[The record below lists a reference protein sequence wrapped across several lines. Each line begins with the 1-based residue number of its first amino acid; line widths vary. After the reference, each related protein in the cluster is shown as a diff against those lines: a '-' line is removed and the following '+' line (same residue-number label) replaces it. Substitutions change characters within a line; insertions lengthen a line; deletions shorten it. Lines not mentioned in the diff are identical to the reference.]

1 MQVLYSLFFFNL
13 NLIFFNKINRIKCKI
28 PLIHIGTLLFILIIF
43 FVISIIWNIMS
54 VGLLTLLIMF
64 SLGIII
70 LHYMKEI
77 VNLNNSSVFKKNEYF
92 AKKFILGIDF
102 LVDKFIP
109 FMVFIY
115 QLLLIWMPV
124 IFNNMIIDKK

>member
-1 MQVLYSLFFFNL
+1 
-13 NLIFFNKINRIKCKI
+13 
-28 PLIHIGTLLFILIIF
+28 
-43 FVISIIWNIMS
+43 MS

-124 IFNNMIIDKK
+124 IFNNMINDKK

>member
-1 MQVLYSLFFFNL
+1 MQVLYSLFFFIL
-13 NLIFFNKINRIKCKI
+13 NFIFFIKINKRKCEI
-28 PLIHIGTLLFILIIF
+28 SLMYISTILFIMIIF
-43 FVISIIWNIMS
+43 FVISIIWNIMPI
-54 VGLLTLLIMF
+54 GLLILLILF

-77 VNLNNSSVFKKNEYF
+77 VNLNNSSVFKNNEEF
-92 AKKFILGIDF
+92 AKKFILGRDF

-124 IFNNMIIDKK
+124 IFNNMISDKE